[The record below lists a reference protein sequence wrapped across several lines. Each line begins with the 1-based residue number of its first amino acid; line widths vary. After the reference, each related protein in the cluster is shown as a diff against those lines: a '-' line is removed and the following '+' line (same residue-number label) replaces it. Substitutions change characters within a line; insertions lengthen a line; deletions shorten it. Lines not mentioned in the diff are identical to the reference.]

1 MDLENIEVINKEQ
14 LPVKT
19 ILDIVFKND
28 EVKKVVIVFHEMINE
43 TFGNTTEAFLV
54 PNLNESFFEEQVIL
68 VKYVYSG
75 HKTSFI
81 GEIEIG
87 DISNITKDEFIE
99 VLQNISY
106 ENVLVFSEEQM
117 FLTKKLLD
125 NKLFKFN
132 FKVKT

>member
-14 LPVKT
+14 LPVKI
-19 ILDIVFKND
+19 ILDVVFKDD
-28 EVKKVVIVFHEMINE
+28 EVKKLVIVFHEMINE
-43 TFGNTTEAFLV
+43 TFGNTSEAFLV
-54 PNLNESFFEEQVIL
+54 PPLNESFFDGQITL
-68 VKYVYSG
+68 IKYCYSG
-75 HKTSFI
+75 HKTAFI

-125 NKLFKFN
+125 NKIFKFN
-132 FKVKT
+132 FKVD

>member
-14 LPVKT
+14 LPVKI
-19 ILDIVFKND
+19 ILDVVFKDD
-28 EVKKVVIVFHEMINE
+28 EVKKLVIVFHEMINE
-43 TFGNTTEAFLV
+43 TFGNTSEAFLV
-54 PNLNESFFEEQVIL
+54 PPLNESFFDGQMTLI
-68 VKYVYSG
+68 KYCYSG
-75 HKTSFI
+75 HKTTFI

-125 NKLFKFN
+125 NKIFKFN
-132 FKVKT
+132 FKVY

>member
-1 MDLENIEVINKEQ
+1 MDLENIEVVNKEQ
-14 LPVKT
+14 LPVKI
-19 ILDIVFKND
+19 ILDVVFKDD
-28 EVKKVVIVFHEMINE
+28 EVKKLVIVFHEMINE
-43 TFGNTTEAFLV
+43 TFGNTTEAFMV
-54 PNLNESFFEEQVIL
+54 PTLNESFFDGRMTLI
-68 VKYVYSG
+68 KYCYTG
-75 HKTSFI
+75 HKTTFI

-125 NKLFKFN
+125 NKIFKFN
-132 FKVKT
+132 FKVY

>member
-14 LPVKT
+14 LPVKI
-19 ILDIVFKND
+19 ILDVVFKDD
-28 EVKKVVIVFHEMINE
+28 EVKKLVIVFHEMINE
-43 TFGNTTEAFLV
+43 TFGNTSEAFLV
-54 PNLNESFFEEQVIL
+54 PPLNESFFDGQITL
-68 VKYVYSG
+68 IKYCYSG
-75 HKTSFI
+75 HKTAFI

-125 NKLFKFN
+125 NKIFKFN
-132 FKVKT
+132 FKVY